1 MMYRSTGIFR
11 VKHLFALAAVLIA
24 VTVSAQTATA
34 SSNGDTTTTK
44 KKKQLFEMSFGQSK
58 LFISTAREQT
68 ILDSARIVV
77 PTNAILLF
85 AEFRPGKRLRIPVFF
100 SLATGPKQFI
110 VNGTLVSERASPTFG
125 TGIECK
131 VFRKNFGSNSG
142 IEFEVGPLASFL
154 FNKGGQIQVAP
165 LIAGRFRFI
174 KREDFIMYIGSSYS
188 FGINAVG
195 IFYGTGYVF

>member
-1 MMYRSTGIFR
+1 MMHRTNGNLR
-11 VKHLFALAAVLIA
+11 AKLFFVFSFVLISL
-24 VTVSAQTATA
+24 SAYTQD
-34 SSNGDTTTTK
+34 STTTK
-44 KKKQLFEMSFGQSK
+44 KHRQLFEMSFGQSK
-58 LFISTAREQT
+58 LFISTAREQK

-85 AEFRPGKRLRIPVFF
+85 AEFRPGKRFRVPVFF

-110 VNGTLVSERASPTFG
+110 VNGALVSERASPTFG
-125 TGIECK
+125 AGIECK
-131 VFRKNFGSNSG
+131 VFRKNFGTNSG

-154 FNKGGQIQVAP
+154 FNKGGQIQIAP
-165 LIAGRFRFI
+165 IIAGRFRFI

-195 IFYGTGYVF
+195 LFYGTGYVF